1 MGYNIFLQIF
11 FFIFFQNCLVF
22 IPAKN
27 TINMLVPL
35 RGLVHGNLMECQEEI
50 LKNNKSDSDF
60 APIFVDHHLLLETTF
75 NGQCL
80 INNISIFLS
89 LKK

>member
-1 MGYNIFLQIF
+1 
-11 FFIFFQNCLVF
+11 
-22 IPAKN
+22 
-27 TINMLVPL
+27 MLVPL

-50 LKNNKSDSDF
+50 LKNNKSDSDY
-60 APIFVDHHLLLETTF
+60 APIFVDHHLLPETTF